1 MSKKIKYKT
10 ISSDSRGTMMNLF
23 DHNVQNVTFLS
34 SNAKSIRSNHY
45 HINDWHYIYIL
56 KGKID
61 YFYGNIDCELDELKY
76 MSLNE
81 GECVFTPNNEFHTT
95 FFPVDTEILVFN
107 NQSRDQDTYEN
118 DLVRRDLV
126 TQNNIHKLIEKFNV

>member
-23 DHNVQNVTFLS
+23 DHNVQNVTFS

-95 FFPVDTEILVFN
+95 FSVDTEILVFN
-107 NQSRDQDTYEN
+107 NQSEIRH
-118 DLVRRDLV
+118 
-126 TQNNIHKLIEKFNV
+126 I